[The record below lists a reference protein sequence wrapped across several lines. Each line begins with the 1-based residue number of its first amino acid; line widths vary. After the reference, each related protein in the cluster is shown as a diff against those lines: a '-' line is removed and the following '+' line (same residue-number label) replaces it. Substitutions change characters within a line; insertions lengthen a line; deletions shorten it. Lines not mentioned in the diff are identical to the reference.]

1 MLLMVFPSSSV
12 LTAPQAS
19 VASPKADKHALN
31 HMVELKGTAKV
42 VGSETER
49 REQRIGQSGNETRA
63 VAAWWLCGRLL
74 KCRSDV
80 NPTLVCSFPQ
90 CCSLNR

>member
-31 HMVELKGTAKV
+31 HMVEERHCQKRWKRNWGKRAQNWVVAQGNAGSGRSLGGYV
-42 VGSETER
+42 VG
-49 REQRIGQSGNETRA
+49 
-63 VAAWWLCGRLL
+63 W
-74 KCRSDV
+74 
-80 NPTLVCSFPQ
+80 
-90 CCSLNR
+90 